1 MTDFHVD
8 IKDLQPD
15 MAALVED
22 LPYPIWLLRG
32 EKGDIVWVN
41 QEAERWLRRSVR
53 FQQSRELPDVL
64 ILPQEV
70 RDGYNRCLDAQ
81 SSVIIRN
88 TQMELSEGDTALCH
102 LTMFPSGDYIGL
114 MLQVAAY
121 QSDDTLTNVDAMS
134 AMGRMLA
141 HEIKNPLAGM
151 SGAVQL
157 LKPDVKG
164 EEPLSL
170 LNLIGGEIERIK
182 RLVDRMETLG
192 DNDPERAADVNIHE
206 VLHRAAQIMST
217 EKGRTIQFT
226 EHYDPSLPSIIA
238 DEDTLMQALL
248 NLIKNA
254 VEAIEHSGQGGEI
267 ILKTLFRSGVR
278 RRIEGGAVAS
288 SLPIEIQIIDDGPGI
303 PKPIRTQIFQP
314 FVSNKPT
321 GQGLGLAVVAK
332 IIKAHNGIVELS
344 SQPGKTKFSILL
356 PLSDEAA

>member
-1 MTDFHVD
+1 MTDFQ
-8 IKDLQPD
+8 LN
-15 MAALVED
+15 MANLIED
-22 LPYPIWLLRG
+22 TPYPVWMLKGEEAKIIWA
-32 EKGDIVWVN
+32 N
-41 QEAERWLRRSVR
+41 QEAERWLRRSLR
-53 FQQSRELPDVL
+53 YQQSHVLPDVFN
-64 ILPQEV
+64 LPQDV
-70 RDGYNRCLDAQ
+70 RDGYNRCLETQ

-88 TQMELSEGDTALCH
+88 TQMEFSGGDNALCH
-102 LTMFPSGDYIGL
+102 LTFFPSGDYIGL
-114 MLQVAAY
+114 MLQVAAN
-121 QSDDTLTNVDAMS
+121 QSDDTMTNVDAMS

-157 LKPDVKG
+157 LKPDVEG
-164 EEPLSL
+164 AEALSL

-192 DNDPERAADVNIHE
+192 DKDPARSTSVNIHE
-206 VLHRAAQIMST
+206 VLHRAAQIMSS
-217 EKGRTIQFT
+217 EKDRTIKFT

-254 VEAIEHSGQGGEI
+254 VEAIELSGQGGEI

-278 RRIEGGAVAS
+278 RRVENGGLAS
-288 SLPIEIQIIDDGPGI
+288 SLPIEIQILDDGPGI
-303 PKPIRTQIFQP
+303 PKPIRAQIFQP

-321 GQGLGLAVVAK
+321 GQGLGLAIVAK

-356 PLSDEAA
+356 PLSDEAS